1 MSLPEILDRKPGRWG
16 QWRIWL
22 GLLVLVAAAFV
33 FIALNPSLPRL
44 AIFWIFGLAFGY
56 ALQRSQLCFVS
67 GFSNFYLFRHGQIL
81 KAILGG
87 MALATIGFALIMY
100 QMVPDPG
107 TGEIPINAHASPFG
121 WHLVLAG
128 VMFGLG
134 MVLAGNCMVGT
145 LYRIGEGA
153 VSALVALL
161 GIMIGLGFLLHSW
174 GWWWPNY
181 ISQLPRVWLPQSLG
195 WPGAVLLALAVLGL
209 AYLLVHRRQP
219 RSKMTT
225 GQDDIPPERG
235 GLRARLARGM
245 RAIFVSFWPVALGGV
260 ILGGINIFEYWAVDR
275 PWGITGEFSRW
286 SSEAL
291 NFLGLPVEVMA
302 VPGT

>member
-1 MSLPEILDRKPGRWG
+1 
-16 QWRIWL
+16 
-22 GLLVLVAAAFV
+22 
-33 FIALNPSLPRL
+33 
-44 AIFWIFGLAFGY
+44 
-56 ALQRSQLCFVS
+56 
-67 GFSNFYLFRHGQIL
+67 
-81 KAILGG
+81 
-87 MALATIGFALIMY
+87 
-100 QMVPDPG
+100 
-107 TGEIPINAHASPFG
+107 
-121 WHLVLAG
+121 
-128 VMFGLG
+128 
-134 MVLAGNCMVGT
+134 
-145 LYRIGEGA
+145 
-153 VSALVALL
+153 
-161 GIMIGLGFLLHSW
+161 
-174 GWWWPNY
+174 
-181 ISQLPRVWLPQSLG
+181 
-195 WPGAVLLALAVLGL
+195 GL